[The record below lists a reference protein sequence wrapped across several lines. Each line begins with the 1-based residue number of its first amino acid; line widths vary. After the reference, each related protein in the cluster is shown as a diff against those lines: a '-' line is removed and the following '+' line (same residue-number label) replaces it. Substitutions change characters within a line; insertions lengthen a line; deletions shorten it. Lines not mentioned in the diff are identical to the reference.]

1 MLVAVV
7 VYVGVYVGIYSGYNH
22 TAGRSV
28 YVGEYAGYDATSS
41 DDSVHV
47 GRLAGENVT
56 TGYTNVIMGDR
67 AGKLV
72 TTGYNNTLIGYKA
85 GDNITTG
92 AACIVLGTADASS
105 ATASSEFTAPVTTF
119 RLQTGSIT
127 NFSDARDKS
136 NVEDSPYG
144 LEFLEKVKLRK
155 WLWDCREE
163 FKKDNQLDGKERI
176 GFVAQELLE
185 AMDKGDNEV
194 LDLVYESN
202 PDRLEVRY
210 SNLLPVALKAIQE
223 LSEKVKEL
231 EEKLNG

>member
-1 MLVAVV
+1 M
-7 VYVGVYVGIYSGYNH
+7 I
-22 TAGRSV
+22 
-28 YVGEYAGYDATSS
+28 
-41 DDSVHV
+41 
-47 GRLAGENVT
+47 
-56 TGYTNVIMGDR
+56 GDR
-67 AGKLV
+67 AGNLA
-72 TTGYNNTLIGYKA
+72 TTGAYNVLIGYKA
-85 GDNITTG
+85 GDNVTTG
-92 AACIVLGTADASS
+92 SSNIVIGSADTSS
-105 ATASSEFTAPVTTF
+105 ATSSSECTIPVSTF

-127 NFSDARDKS
+127 NYSDARDKA

-163 FKKDNQLDGKERI
+163 FKKDNQLNGKERI

-185 AMDKGDNEV
+185 AMNEGDNEV

-210 SNLLPVALKAIQE
+210 SNLLPIALKAIQE
-223 LSEKVKEL
+223 LSTKVKEL